1 MENVEQFAKW
11 FEWILKKVL
20 DWKMHGKKKIDEQVR
35 LQDLKVPP
43 EALLLQSNLKRSE
56 ESENTEENPDILKG
70 TSNEPDDVN
79 DILLTM
85 SKIEQLEKRQKEI
98 EEENKR
104 KRQLLLK
111 AIADRRQ
118 KTSEETLKLHNVQ
131 IELQRLD
138 LLVAKDVKIL
148 RQAIDQASLEF
159 SESR

>member
-1 MENVEQFAKW
+1 M
-11 FEWILKKVL
+11 L
-20 DWKMHGKKKIDEQVR
+20 KKKIESEQVR
-35 LQDLKVPP
+35 LQVPP
-43 EALLLQSNLKRSE
+43 EALLLQSNLKKSE
-56 ESENTEENPDILKG
+56 ECENTEENPDILKG